1 MSWLPTVPRKVAYGA
16 VLLALTVLVGLG
28 LRSAPAS
35 ANGEAG
41 ALAIETR
48 LLAPCCWN
56 GTLDTHDSELARTL
70 RSEIE
75 TRVAHG
81 ESGARIESDLVERYG
96 PKIRALPHEEALKL
110 MLAGAAL
117 LALVAGV
124 FLFTRVRKW
133 RREERREPPAVVGR
147 AIPALADA
155 YDARI
160 DAELADAD

>member
-81 ESGARIESDLVERYG
+81 ASAC
-96 PKIRALPHEEALKL
+96 
-110 MLAGAAL
+110 AA
-117 LALVAGV
+117 AN
-124 FLFTRVRKW
+124 
-133 RREERREPPAVVGR
+133 VGR
-147 AIPALADA
+147 PPSISTTWRGAPGAGRGRVPLH
-155 YDARI
+155 ARPEM
-160 DAELADAD
+160 AP